1 MIGMEGERRAREAE
15 KTARESSRHEAD
27 RASAPTGRASAPKRG
42 RQEESVDLTSDGDEG
57 PAESS
62 PPPRNEAPP
71 ARPRITSRAPAT
83 QPPPPAP
90 APKPRPGAWK
100 DSQLGA
106 PRAASGRFSC
116 GVFGCP
122 HDFVDNAALMKHRRE
137 HQHWPKEGLTS
148 EPSEVEPTP
157 APADPSR
164 AARDRS
170 ASVPSSTP
178 KTARTRDA
186 VDLDEEP
193 DDLVVTMQMKQ
204 VQLGT
209 FDCGACEVAFSEK
222 AIRFY
227 TDEATRFQPHGY
239 HEEIELEI
247 SALTRIEIDKE
258 KSTLCVSGFFGY
270 HVEGYY
276 SPFATGP
283 ESRVLL
289 HLATGEGAGVWKGSD
304 RAEQVGKLMRLSPDI
319 KQRTGFNP
327 TERDF
332 ANELRLFKRRQ
343 TGEEHA
349 PKPPKAAAGRG
360 SRGSQLQAS
369 ATTGSGSGGTSR
381 GSGSTSAGRF
391 PGAGQRMDGKGAS
404 GTPQIGQYYSATPR
418 ERSNH
423 RPQRNPGRSGGSSF
437 DRDFG
442 GSKKKAYNEK
452 APTYPRP
459 HPQPHLQPSPDPN
472 PTPPYTKVLIYPEES
487 AKDAVTL
494 TEEECDRLDEK
505 EFLNDSLV
513 DYELKRIQAAALQ
526 PEGLEPA
533 TLGARACNPRS

>member
-1 MIGMEGERRAREAE
+1 MR
-15 KTARESSRHEAD
+15 
-27 RASAPTGRASAPKRG
+27 
-42 RQEESVDLTSDGDEG
+42 
-57 PAESS
+57 
-62 PPPRNEAPP
+62 
-71 ARPRITSRAPAT
+71 
-83 QPPPPAP
+83 
-90 APKPRPGAWK
+90 
-100 DSQLGA
+100 
-106 PRAASGRFSC
+106 
-116 GVFGCP
+116 
-122 HDFVDNAALMKHRRE
+122 
-137 HQHWPKEGLTS
+137 
-148 EPSEVEPTP
+148 
-157 APADPSR
+157 
-164 AARDRS
+164 
-170 ASVPSSTP
+170 
-178 KTARTRDA
+178 
-186 VDLDEEP
+186 
-193 DDLVVTMQMKQ
+193 Q

-209 FDCGACEVAFSEK
+209 FDCGACQVAFSEK

-227 TDEATRFQPHGY
+227 TAEGHQPHGY
-239 HEEIELEI
+239 EEEIELEI
-247 SALTRIEIDKE
+247 SALVKIEIDKE
-258 KSTLCVSGFFGY
+258 RSIMCVTGFFGY
-270 HVEGYY
+270 EIQNYY
-276 SPFATGP
+276 SNFAAAGP
-283 ESRVLL
+283 KSRVLF
-289 HLATGEGAGVWKGSD
+289 HLVTGEGAGVWKGSD
-304 RAEQVGKLMRLSPDI
+304 RDKQVKSLMQLSPDI
-319 KQRTGFNP
+319 KQKTSFNP
-327 TERDF
+327 TGRDF
-332 ANELRLFKRRQ
+332 ANELRLFKRRE

-404 GTPQIGQYYSATPR
+404 GTPQIGQYYNATPR

-452 APTYPRP
+452 APIYPRP

-526 PEGLEPA
+526 P
-533 TLGARACNPRS
+533 